1 MEIKELVEEKQ
12 RLPSSFR
19 DPNGFVIR
27 SASSKTIQ
35 RVIFP
40 SYFHQYLHL
49 LESGLY
55 SRLVE
60 EKALVSHELIKQ
72 SNNKIIIEPQNIS
85 LITYSYEWPFH
96 LLKDSALLTL
106 KITKIALEYGMIL
119 KDATSYNIQLKDGKP
134 IFIDTLSF
142 DFYKEGDLWGA
153 YGQFCRHFL
162 APLLCMKYTD
172 LNFSKILAGFIDG
185 IPIELISKLLP
196 LSTHFSPFIA
206 SNIHLHAKKLKK
218 YNLPSNEVMAAGL
231 SKKKLLH
238 ILNYME
244 LFISSLNYSRYKTEW
259 GDYYNNT
266 NYSEHAFDAKN
277 QIVSSYIASID
288 AKTIWDAGGNN
299 GHFSRLIAKKK
310 KLIIST
316 DIDPI
321 AVDQNYIINKQNNIN
336 SIVPLII
343 DLTNPSPAI
352 GFANRERN
360 SFFERIVEKKL
371 DCILALALIHH
382 LCLSNNCTF
391 SMVLNYFKQM
401 ANFLIIEFIPAED
414 SWAKELL
421 DRKREFKYLFDF
433 YNQNAFEKSCTEF
446 FEIIKKEQ
454 LAGSLR
460 TIYLLKTKS
469 MGH

>member
-142 DFYKEGDLWGA
+142 DFYKEGDLWG
-153 YGQFCRHFL
+153 L
-162 APLLCMKYTD
+162 MV
-172 LNFSKILAGFIDG
+172 NF
-185 IPIELISKLLP
+185 
-196 LSTHFSPFIA
+196 
-206 SNIHLHAKKLKK
+206 
-218 YNLPSNEVMAAGL
+218 V
-231 SKKKLLH
+231 
-238 ILNYME
+238 
-244 LFISSLNYSRYKTEW
+244 
-259 GDYYNNT
+259 
-266 NYSEHAFDAKN
+266 
-277 QIVSSYIASID
+277 
-288 AKTIWDAGGNN
+288 
-299 GHFSRLIAKKK
+299 
-310 KLIIST
+310 
-316 DIDPI
+316 
-321 AVDQNYIINKQNNIN
+321 
-336 SIVPLII
+336 
-343 DLTNPSPAI
+343 AI
-352 GFANRERN
+352 F
-360 SFFERIVEKKL
+360 
-371 DCILALALIHH
+371 
-382 LCLSNNCTF
+382 
-391 SMVLNYFKQM
+391 
-401 ANFLIIEFIPAED
+401 
-414 SWAKELL
+414 
-421 DRKREFKYLFDF
+421 
-433 YNQNAFEKSCTEF
+433 
-446 FEIIKKEQ
+446 
-454 LAGSLR
+454 
-460 TIYLLKTKS
+460 
-469 MGH
+469 